1 MTSHE
6 FYALHNAHA
15 IKNQTDANPIVS
27 GNGVKI
33 LEDSRID
40 VIISVKPKESS
51 DSFIIG
57 TKNNM
62 KSYLLENT

>member
-1 MTSHE
+1 MKSIP
-6 FYALHNAHA
+6 LHNAQA
-15 IKNQTDANPIVS
+15 MKGQTDPNPVIS

-33 LEDSRID
+33 LEDARID
-40 VIISVKPKESS
+40 VIISVKPEESI